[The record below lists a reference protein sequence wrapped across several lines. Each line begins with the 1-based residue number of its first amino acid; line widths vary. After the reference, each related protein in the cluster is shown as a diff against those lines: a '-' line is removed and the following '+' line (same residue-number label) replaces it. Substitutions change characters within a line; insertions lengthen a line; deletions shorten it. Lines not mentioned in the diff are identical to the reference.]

1 MSACRGKEE
10 AIITQVLSQK
20 WTEVHKMLYHSDH
33 SKVQTLGK
41 RVLRQEDQKILQHCF
56 DLEMMAPVKIRSNL
70 AYFD

>member
-1 MSACRGKEE
+1 MSVCHGKEV
-10 AIITQVLSQK
+10 AVIMQVLSQK
-20 WTEVHKMLYHSDH
+20 WKVVRKMLYHLDH

-41 RVLRQEDQKILQHCF
+41 RVLRQEDLKILLHCF